1 MAKIKKPASLEHDP
15 TWYKQGVIYQNHVR
29 AFVDSNADG
38 IGDFKGLTS
47 KLGYLQD
54 LGITAIWLLPFYP
67 SPLRDDG
74 YDIADY
80 YAIHPDYGTLTDFRQ
95 FMREAH
101 RRGLRVIT
109 ELVINHTSDQH
120 PWFQKSRRAKP
131 GSKWHN
137 FYVWN
142 DDDEKYKEAR
152 IIFKDFETSNWS
164 WDPVAN
170 AYYWHRFYAH
180 QPDLNFENPEV
191 HKEIFKVLDFWF
203 DMGVDGLRL
212 DAVPYLYEEEGTDCE
227 NLPQTHEFL
236 KKLRRHVDD
245 NYDDRMLIAEAN
257 QWPEDAVEYFGQ
269 GKGDECHVAFHF
281 PVMPR
286 LFMGLRMEDRV
297 PIVDIMEQTPAI
309 PETSQWA
316 LFLRNHDELTLEM
329 VTDEERDYMYRMY
342 AHDPKAR
349 INLGIRRR
357 LAPLMGNDR
366 RRIELLNALLFSLP
380 GTPVLYYGDEIG
392 MGDNVFLGD
401 RNGVRTPM
409 QWSSDKNAGFSRANP
424 QGLFLPVVVDPEYHF
439 ESVNVEAHQS
449 NPHSLLWWT
458 KRLLAARKRW
468 RAFGQGSIQFI
479 EPENRKVLAYIR
491 SFEDEKL
498 LVVANLS
505 RFVQPVE
512 LDLSQFENHIPIE
525 IFGRNGFPPITDDP
539 YFLTLGPH
547 SFYWFSLEP
556 MATPETTGHLQSI
569 AGGETLITVRDR
581 WENVLKERKAK
592 SALESVL
599 EGYIKKRR
607 WFGSKTKA
615 LKSVTIDETIN
626 IPSKGDTTFITLLK
640 VEYVQ
645 DEAETYLLPL
655 SFLPADEG
663 ALGDLLH
670 LAIARIEVT
679 GKNKSGI
686 LYDAVGNADFCTA
699 LLAGITRR
707 KTFAGE
713 GCEIATAHTPIL
725 RKLRQKADSL
735 EPAVST
741 AEQSNTTVLFG
752 DSLILKLFRRL
763 DEGINPDLE
772 MTRFLTEKRFPN
784 VPALAGYLELK
795 HGNGQSISLGLM
807 SEFVPNS
814 RDAWEYSLDSLTRYF
829 ERIQS
834 LLVEMP
840 TAPKKS
846 GGLLASVKQ
855 EFPEQAF
862 QLLGTF
868 LENAR
873 LLGCRTG
880 QMHLTLA
887 SDPDNKDFAP
897 EPFTP
902 FYQRS
907 LYQSMRNLC
916 VQALQTLKRQ
926 LKSLPGDVAEDALKV
941 IGMQNEMLRL
951 FRLVADR
958 PIRSARIRCHG
969 DYHLGQVLYTGKDFV
984 ILDFEGEPARSLSE
998 RRIKRPPLRDIGGM
1012 LRSFHYAAQLGL
1024 MRHIDLGNTP
1034 PDRVAHLEPW
1044 AYFWHD
1050 WVSTAFFKAYITEVN
1065 GSGLIPEEEEELSIL
1080 LRASLLEKVL
1090 YELIYELNNRPAW
1103 VRIPIHGL
1111 LQLVEEGE

>member
-1 MAKIKKPASLEHDP
+1 MPKKKNATLVERDP
-15 TWYKQGVIYQNHVR
+15 QWYKQGVIYQSHVR

-47 KLGYLQD
+47 KLGYLHD

-74 YDIADY
+74 YDISNY
-80 YAIHPDYGTLTDFRQ
+80 YAIHPDYGTLADFRQ

-142 DDDEKYKEAR
+142 DNDDKYPDAR
-152 IIFKDFETSNWS
+152 IIFKDFEVSNWS

-170 AYYWHRFYAH
+170 AYYWHRFYSH
-180 QPDLNFENPEV
+180 QPDLNFENEEV
-191 HKEIFKVLDFWF
+191 HKEIFKVLDFWL

-227 NLPQTHEFL
+227 NLPQTHAFL
-236 KKLRRHVDD
+236 KKLRRHVDKH
-245 NYDDRMLIAEAN
+245 YEDRMLIAEAN
-257 QWPEDAVEYFGQ
+257 QWPEDAVAYFGEAE
-269 GKGDECHVAFHF
+269 GDECHVAFHF

-286 LFMGLRMEDRV
+286 LFMGVRMEDRV
-297 PIVDIMEQTPAI
+297 PIVDIMEQTPPI

-342 AHDPKAR
+342 ANDPKAR

-468 RAFGQGSIQFI
+468 EAFGHGTIEFI

-491 SFEDEKL
+491 SYKQERV

-512 LDLSQFENHIPIE
+512 LDLAHFEHHLPVE
-525 IFGRNGFPPITDDP
+525 IFGRNPFPPITADP

-547 SFYWFSLEP
+547 AFYWFSLEP
-556 MATPETTGHLQSI
+556 MTTPETDDHLQAI
-569 AGGETLITVRDR
+569 AGGQSLITVHDR
-581 WENVLKERKAK
+581 WENVLREPKAK
-592 SALESVL
+592 AALEHVL
-599 EGYIKKRR
+599 EDYIQKRR
-607 WFGSKTKA
+607 WFGGKA
-615 LKSVTIDETIN
+615 KLLKSVTITETIT
-626 IPSKGDTTFITLLK
+626 IPSKGDTTFITLLR

-645 DEAETYLLPL
+645 DDPETYFLPL
-655 SFLPADEG
+655 SFVAADES

-670 LAIARIEVT
+670 LAIARVEIT
-679 GKNKSGI
+679 AKHKTGI
-686 LYDAVGNADFCTA
+686 LYDAVGNADFCTT
-699 LLAGITRR
+699 LLAAMTRR
-707 KTFAGE
+707 RSFSGE
-713 GCEIATAHTPIL
+713 ASEVMTAKTPIL
-725 RKLRQKADSL
+725 RRLREKADSL

-763 DEGINPDLE
+763 DTGINPDLE
-772 MTRFLTEKRFPN
+772 ITRFLTEKRFPN
-784 VPALAGYLELK
+784 IPALAGFIELK
-795 HGNGQSISLGLM
+795 PKRGESISLGLL

-814 RDAWEYSLDSLTRYF
+814 RDAWEYSLDSLSRFF
-829 ERIQS
+829 ERIQA
-834 LLVEMP
+834 LLVEAP
-840 TAPKKS
+840 TAPRRPR
-846 GGLLASVKQ
+846 GGVLGAIKDG
-855 EFPEQAF
+855 FPDQAF
-862 QLLGTF
+862 QLMGAF

-873 LLGCRTG
+873 LLGSRTG
-880 QMHLTLA
+880 QLHRALS
-887 SDPDNKDFAP
+887 SDPEDRDFAP

-916 VQALQTLKRQ
+916 VGSLQLLKRQ
-926 LKSLPGDVAEDALKV
+926 LKKLPPEVAEDAQKV
-941 IGMQNEMLRL
+941 LGLERELLSR

-958 PIRSARIRCHG
+958 PIRSMRIRCHG

-998 RRIKRPPLRDIGGM
+998 RRIKRPPLRDVGGM

-1034 PDRVAHLEPW
+1034 PDQIDQLEPW

-1050 WVSTAFFKAYITEVN
+1050 WVSVSFFKAYLEETKDT
-1065 GSGLIPEEEEELSIL
+1065 GLVPDAEDELSIL

-1090 YELIYELNNRPAW
+1090 YELTYELNNRPGW
-1103 VRIPIHGL
+1103 VGIPIHGI
-1111 LQLVEEGE
+1111 LQLLDEE

>member
-1 MAKIKKPASLEHDP
+1 MAKAKKTTPSEQDP
-15 TWYKQGVIYQNHVR
+15 FWYKQGVIYQSHVR
-29 AFVDSNADG
+29 AFFDSNADG
-38 IGDFKGLTS
+38 IGDFQGLTS
-47 KLGYLQD
+47 KLNYLQD

-80 YAIHPDYGTLTDFRQ
+80 YTIHPDYGTLADFRL
-95 FMREAH
+95 FMSEAH
-101 RRGLRVIT
+101 RRGLKVIT

-137 FYVWN
+137 YYVWSDN
-142 DDDEKYKEAR
+142 DDKYEEAR
-152 IIFKDFETSNWS
+152 IIFTDSEASNWS

-170 AYYWHRFYAH
+170 AYFWHRFYYH

-191 HKEIFKVLDFWF
+191 HKEIFKVLDFWL

-212 DAVPYLYEEEGTDCE
+212 DAVPYLYEEEGTNCE
-227 NLPQTHEFL
+227 NLPRTHEFL
-236 KKLRRHVDD
+236 KKLRTHVDA
-245 NYDDRMLIAEAN
+245 NYENRMLIAEAN
-257 QWPEDAVEYFGQ
+257 QWPEDAVAYFGQ

-316 LFLRNHDELTLEM
+316 IFLRNHDELTLEM

-380 GTPVLYYGDEIG
+380 GTPVMYYGDEIG

-409 QWSSDKNAGFSRANP
+409 QWSSDKNAGFSRSNP

-439 ESVNVEAHQS
+439 ESVNVEANQT
-449 NPHSLLWWT
+449 NPHSLLWWM

-491 SFEDEKL
+491 ALDNERI

-512 LDLSQFENHIPIE
+512 LDLEEFQRHVPVEV
-525 IFGRNGFPPITDDP
+525 FGRTGFPPITEDP

-547 SFYWFSLEP
+547 AFYWFSLEP
-556 MATPETTGHLQSI
+556 IATPETSHHLQSI
-569 AGGETLITVRDR
+569 AGGETLITVKDR
-581 WENVLKERKAK
+581 WENVLVERRARHE
-592 SALESVL
+592 LEGLL
-599 EGYIKKRR
+599 EGYIQKRR

-615 LKSVTIDETIN
+615 IKAVSIDQTIP
-626 IPSKGDTTFITLLK
+626 IPSKGDSAHIALLK

-655 SFLPADEG
+655 SFLAADG
-663 ALGDLLH
+663 SALGDLLH
-670 LAIARIEVT
+670 LAIAQIEVT
-679 GKNKSGI
+679 GKGRSGI
-686 LYDAVGNADFCTA
+686 LYDAVGNADFCTN
-699 LLAGITRR
+699 LLGAMTRR
-707 KTFAGE
+707 RNFVGQSCKILAVN
-713 GCEIATAHTPIL
+713 TPVL
-725 RKLRQKADSL
+725 RKIRQEADSL

-741 AEQSNTTVLFG
+741 AEQSNTTILFG

-772 MTRFLTEKRFPN
+772 ITRFLTEKKFPN
-784 VPALAGYLELK
+784 VPALAGYLEYK
-795 HGNGQSISLGLM
+795 PAKGRSTSLGLL

-814 RDAWEYSLDSLTRYF
+814 RDAWEYSLDSLSRFY

-834 LLVEMP
+834 MMVETP
-840 TAPKKS
+840 VAPVKS
-846 GGLLASVKQ
+846 RGLLPSLKG
-855 EFPEQAF
+855 EFPSQAF

-868 LENAR
+868 IENAR

-880 QMHLTLA
+880 ELHRALA

-907 LYQSMRNLC
+907 LFQSMRNLC
-916 VQALQTLKRQ
+916 VRVLQILKRN
-926 LKSLPGDVAEDALKV
+926 LNTLPEDAVEDAQRVLSLQSE
-941 IGMQNEMLRL
+941 ILSRLRM
-951 FRLVADR
+951 VADH

-969 DYHLGQVLYTGKDFV
+969 DYHLGQVLYTGKDFI

-998 RRIKRPPLRDIGGM
+998 RRIKRPPLRDVGGM
-1012 LRSFHYAAQLGL
+1012 LRSFHYAGQLGL

-1034 PDRVAHLEPW
+1034 SDRIADLEPW
-1044 AYFWHD
+1044 AEFWYD
-1050 WVSTAFFKAYITEVN
+1050 WVSSSFLKAYLEEV
-1065 GSGLIPEEEEELSIL
+1065 GGTGLVPEDEKELSIL

-1090 YELIYELNNRPAW
+1090 YELVYELNNRPTW
-1103 VRIPIHGL
+1103 VGVPIRGILHL
-1111 LQLVEEGE
+1111 LDER